1 MQSLS
6 TGHIGPGVELTRGC
20 VIGSLCSLVCP
31 QLVSENTVIYG
42 DELHRRTQI
51 EKPAVSFVLYF
62 FSLMYLHTF
71 F

>member
-1 MQSLS
+1 MQSLL

-51 EKPAVSFVLYF
+51 EKPAVSTSF
-62 FSLMYLHTF
+62 
-71 F
+71 